1 MRMRFSRR
9 SIVDPIEL
17 QELISTG
24 GEVRLIDASWGSQP
38 VYPHKHIHN
47 AVTFDIDIVA
57 DVSNPLPHMLP
68 DEKGFADAVN
78 NMGICN
84 QDTVIVYDQNGIHLA
99 ASRVWWMFRCFGH
112 KQVYVL
118 NGGLPYWEHL
128 GLPINDLPV
137 VFDKSEYKALLRSDL
152 VAEGKEVLQALDNE
166 KIDVIDVRSADRFL
180 GMAPEP
186 RDGMR
191 SGHMPNSKNQFFV
204 DLMDQS
210 TLGLKSEKE
219 LEQILSPYKNTSRLI
234 VSCGSGVTA
243 CVFALGMHDL
253 YEKDVAVYDGSW
265 SEWGQES
272 SDFPVAL

>member
-9 SIVDPIEL
+9 SIIDPLEL

-24 GEVRLIDASWGSQP
+24 VEVRLIDASWGSQP
-38 VYPHKHIHN
+38 VYPYKHIHN
-47 AVTFDIDIVA
+47 AVTFDIDAVA
-57 DVSNPLPHMLP
+57 DVNNPLPHMLP
-68 DEKGFADAVN
+68 DENTFADSVGI
-78 NMGICN
+78 MGINN
-84 QDTVIVYDQNGIHLA
+84 QDTIVVYDQHGIHLA
-99 ASRVWWMFRCFGH
+99 ASRVWWMFRFFGH
-112 KQVYVL
+112 KEVYVL

-128 GLPINDLPV
+128 GLPVNDLPV

-152 VAEGKEVLQALDNE
+152 VADGKEVLQALDNE

-186 RDGMR
+186 RVGMR

-210 TLGLKSEKE
+210 TLGLKSEEE

-234 VSCGSGVTA
+234 ASCGSGVTA
-243 CVFALGMHDL
+243 CVFALGMYDI

>member
-68 DEKGFADAVN
+68 DEQGFADAVS
-78 NMGICN
+78 NMGIRN
-84 QDTVIVYDQNGIHLA
+84 QDTVIVYDQNGVHLA

-152 VAEGKEVLQALDNE
+152 VSDSQEVLSA
-166 KIDVIDVRSADRFL
+166 IDDDRIDIVDVRSPDRFM

-186 RDGMR
+186 RSGMK
-191 SGHMPNSKNQFFV
+191 SGHMPNAKNHFFV
-204 DLMDQS
+204 NLMDQS
-210 TLGLKSEKE
+210 TLGLKPVEE
-219 LEQILSPYKNTSRLI
+219 LKTLLAPYQDTSRLI
-234 VSCGSGVTA
+234 ASCGSGVTA
-243 CVFALGMHDL
+243 CVFALAMHDV
-253 YEKDVAVYDGSW
+253 YEQDVAVYDGSW

-272 SDFPVAL
+272 FDFPVVL